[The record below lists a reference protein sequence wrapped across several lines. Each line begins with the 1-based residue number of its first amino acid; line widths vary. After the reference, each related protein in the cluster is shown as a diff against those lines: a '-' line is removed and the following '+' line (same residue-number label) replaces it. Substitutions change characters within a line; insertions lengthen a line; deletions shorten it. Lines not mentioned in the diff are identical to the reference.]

1 MKCLYTIVL
10 LMLSLS
16 AFSQVDLKNGLVACY
31 TFNANA
37 KDESGNGNHGTV
49 NGATLTTDRLGKP
62 NSAYRFDGYSYISLV
77 PEPFKNKNYS
87 YSLWVNLDELPFE
100 GDNNSFFSVG
110 GPGAD
115 QSVSVL
121 NQYGNSTNIGFNA
134 GGYNTG
140 SPAVSNN
147 LTGTLPTIGKWYHVV
162 SVRDNISVKLYVDGV
177 LIANNSAN
185 IGTNGTDAAYANPT
199 YAEIGSRVGADGY
212 FQSAKAIIDD
222 IHIYNRAITAD
233 EAQALFDGKIISITA
248 NQSTTCGGEQV
259 IFTANGASV
268 SAKYQWKV
276 DGVNVG
282 SQTSASIFS
291 YDSQN
296 KASDYQVKISVE
308 VIEDDLCF
316 PNKISTADATI
327 LIKNCNPCEG
337 ITACIPF
344 TVLRMR

>member
-1 MKCLYTIVL
+1 MKCIYTIAL

-16 AFSQVDLKNGLVACY
+16 AFSQVNLKNGLVACY

-37 KDESGNGNHGTV
+37 NDESGNGNHGTV
-49 NGATLTTDRLGKP
+49 NGATLITDRLGKA
-62 NSAYRFDGYSYISLV
+62 NSAYKFDGYSYISLV

-110 GPGAD
+110 GTGAD
-115 QSVSVL
+115 QSISVL
-121 NQYGNSTNIGFNA
+121 NKYGNNTNIGFNA
-134 GGYNTG
+134 GGYNTA

-147 LTGTLPTIGKWYHVV
+147 LTGMLPTIGKWYHVV

-212 FQSAKAIIDD
+212 FQSTKGIVDD
-222 IHIYNRAITAD
+222 IHIYNRPLNAA
-233 EAQALFDGKIISITA
+233 EVKALFDGNIISITA
-248 NQSTTCGGEQV
+248 NQSTHCGGDQI
-259 IFTANGASV
+259 IFTANGTSPT
-268 SAKYQWKV
+268 AKYQWKI

-282 SQTSASIFS
+282 IQTTSSTFS
-291 YDSQN
+291 YDSPS
-296 KASDYQVKISVE
+296 KISDYQVKISVE
-308 VIEDDLCF
+308 VTENDLCF
-316 PNKISTADATI
+316 PNKISTAESTI
-327 LIKNCNPCEG
+327 LIKNCNPCDG

-344 TVLRMR
+344 SVMRAK